1 MLSEE
6 KQAEEL
12 IKVKQNE
19 RSSFKEFI
27 ATIIASLFYFALSGI
42 WLLFAISFILKEW
55 FNCINIYMK
64 KIIKMVIVEV

>member
-42 WLLFAISFILKEW
+42 WLLFAISFILKE
-55 FNCINIYMK
+55 
-64 KIIKMVIVEV
+64 